1 MGFAF
6 PVAATVT
13 VSFVL
18 AAVAAF
24 SVDVVLAVALAVA
37 FAFRGFRGLAPWRTR
52 LRRSPKCAL
61 AVVFR
66 QRLRDSRSTIIVLQ
80 VTFVTRPAQNTA
92 GQYKNEQHKIQHR
105 QSATDHHKNTPHN

>member
-1 MGFAF
+1 MGYAF
-6 PVAATVT
+6 PVAATVA
-13 VSFVL
+13 VAFVL
-18 AAVAAF
+18 VVVAAF
-24 SVDVVLAVALAVA
+24 AVEIAVAVA

-80 VTFVTRPAQNTA
+80 VTFVTRPAQNIA
-92 GQYKNEQHKIQHR
+92 GQYKNDRHKIQHR

>member
-6 PVAATVT
+6 PVAAAVA
-13 VSFVL
+13 VAFVL
-18 AAVAAF
+18 VVAAAF
-24 SVDVVLAVALAVA
+24 AVDVALAVALA

-80 VTFVTRPAQNTA
+80 VTFVTRPAQNIA
-92 GQYKNEQHKIQHR
+92 GQYKNDRHKIQHR